1 MRKQEFQNPFDPPL
15 DQPPLPHRGALTLFL
30 GILGFFTMG
39 ITGAIAWYLG
49 NQDLRQINAGLME
62 AKGSDLTGYGRIIGI
77 FTVILALLAI
87 VVKAFLLLS
96 AEMPPI

>member
-1 MRKQEFQNPFDPPL
+1 MI
-15 DQPPLPHRGALTLFL
+15 LFL